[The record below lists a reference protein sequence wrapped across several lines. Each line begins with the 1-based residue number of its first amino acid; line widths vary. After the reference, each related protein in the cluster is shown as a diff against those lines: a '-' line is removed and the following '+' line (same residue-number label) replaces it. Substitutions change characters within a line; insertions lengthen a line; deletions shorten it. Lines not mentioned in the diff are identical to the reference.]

1 MREYKSNTVPL
12 GKPQVS
18 DHKSG
23 RAHEIKNLFQSYT
36 NLSDFAEKV
45 RAVFVPFVTGSLQ
58 EQCISRGGMTQGLHV
73 TEEY

>member
-23 RAHEIKNLFQSYT
+23 RAHEIKNL
-36 NLSDFAEKV
+36 SDFAEKV

-58 EQCISRGGMTQGLHV
+58 EQCVSRGGMTQGLHV
-73 TEEY
+73 TEQYSKGF